1 MLGRLTISI
10 GFLCAVAAPAL
21 ADDPGISFDENGI
34 EINIAGD
41 DLSLTLGG
49 RLHLDSNFFD
59 NGLTVF
65 NDDSGVR
72 RGRLELGGRVLK
84 DWRFRLDREFS
95 SQGRGFKNAWLSYRG
110 IDHVELVGGNFTTPF
125 SLEALTSSNATAGM
139 ERSLANA
146 LAPNFLLGGSG
157 AVYGKHWSVTGGYFF
172 NSLSQDPTVNRD
184 SGKSIMG
191 RATFAPVNKRHD
203 TVHFGAAIEH
213 RDLDAGVATRVRSFP
228 EASLATARLVDTG
241 NLAGVSSFNAFNFEA
256 ALRHRGAMLSGQFI
270 RRNNNAPTLGD
281 PVFNAGYIQ
290 GAWVL
295 TGEDRSYSE
304 RQGIFGG
311 IEPKSR
317 LGAVELVARY
327 SFLDLNDGPV
337 TGGEE
342 KDYLVGLNWYVIK
355 NLRFM
360 GNYVH
365 AVASPNSAG
374 LHESLNVYEARMQ
387 VAF

>member
-1 MLGRLTISI
+1 M
-10 GFLCAVAAPAL
+10 

-146 LAPNFLLGGSG
+146 LAPN
-157 AVYGKHWSVTGGYFF
+157 
-172 NSLSQDPTVNRD
+172 
-184 SGKSIMG
+184 
-191 RATFAPVNKRHD
+191 
-203 TVHFGAAIEH
+203 
-213 RDLDAGVATRVRSFP
+213 
-228 EASLATARLVDTG
+228 
-241 NLAGVSSFNAFNFEA
+241 
-256 ALRHRGAMLSGQFI
+256 
-270 RRNNNAPTLGD
+270 
-281 PVFNAGYIQ
+281 
-290 GAWVL
+290 
-295 TGEDRSYSE
+295 
-304 RQGIFGG
+304 
-311 IEPKSR
+311 
-317 LGAVELVARY
+317 
-327 SFLDLNDGPV
+327 
-337 TGGEE
+337 
-342 KDYLVGLNWYVIK
+342 
-355 NLRFM
+355 
-360 GNYVH
+360 
-365 AVASPNSAG
+365 
-374 LHESLNVYEARMQ
+374 
-387 VAF
+387 